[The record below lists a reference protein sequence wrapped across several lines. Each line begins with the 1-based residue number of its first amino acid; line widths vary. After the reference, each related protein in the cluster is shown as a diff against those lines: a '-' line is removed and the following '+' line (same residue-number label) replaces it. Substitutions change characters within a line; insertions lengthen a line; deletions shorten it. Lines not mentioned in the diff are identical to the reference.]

1 MFARLTVR
9 ENLEASAVGCGQSRR
24 AAGRFADELLEQLGI
39 AAFAHLR
46 AEALPHGAERLAGV
60 ARALAGRPQFLL
72 LDEPAAG
79 LNDGETD
86 ELLGTLRELPARYE
100 LGLVVIEHDMRLI
113 MRLCDRLHVLD
124 HGSTIAV
131 GPPDEVRA
139 NADVL
144 QAYLGS
150 AA

>member
-1 MFARLTVR
+1 
-9 ENLEASAVGCGQSRR
+9 
-24 AAGRFADELLEQLGI
+24 
-39 AAFAHLR
+39 
-46 AEALPHGAERLAGV
+46 
-60 ARALAGRPQFLL
+60 
-72 LDEPAAG
+72 
-79 LNDGETD
+79 
-86 ELLGTLRELPARYE
+86 
-100 LGLVVIEHDMRLI
+100 